1 MKDYKEVGSSKE
13 VNENSK
19 RSDKEVIWQEKMK
32 PTRIEG
38 RKQCAVG
45 SKKYSLKQILKK
57 AGTEKI

>member
-1 MKDYKEVGSSKE
+1 
-13 VNENSK
+13 
-19 RSDKEVIWQEKMK
+19 MK